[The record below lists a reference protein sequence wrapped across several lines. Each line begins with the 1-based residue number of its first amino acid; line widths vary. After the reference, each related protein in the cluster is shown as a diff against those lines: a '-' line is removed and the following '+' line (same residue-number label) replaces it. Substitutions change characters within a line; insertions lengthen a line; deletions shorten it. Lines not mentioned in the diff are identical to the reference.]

1 MTIHLHD
8 LARTMHSERCSA
20 TIDAASRL
28 PDTGDARG
36 SLRSLVGSA
45 LIRAGTR
52 LLPHTAEPS
61 RVQSIPPC

>member
-8 LARTMHSERCSA
+8 LARTMHSERCSP
-20 TIDAASRL
+20 TIGAAGRV
-28 PDTGDARG
+28 PDTGDARS

-52 LLPHTAEPS
+52 LLPHATEPT
-61 RVQSIPPC
+61 RIQSIPPC